1 MRSLRYAFE
10 TVLWN
15 TRLVVLMAVII
26 SVLASLI
33 LFLIISFEAVR
44 VLWEAVGYYDSN
56 LTSAARENLLANV
69 TSHLIGVF
77 DGYLLGAFMLIFGFG
92 LYELF
97 LAPLVQAR
105 RILLVDSLDA
115 LKSRLGKVILIILIV
130 EIFKDALKFTI
141 RGPVDML
148 CVAGSIAF
156 IGLALYL
163 THGAEGDKTAAPIE
177 PEDVKGAEEPG
188 DVSHPERV
196 LPPER

>member
-1 MRSLRYAFE
+1 MRSLRNLFE

-15 TRLVVLMAVII
+15 TRLIVVLAVII

-44 VLWEAVGYYDSN
+44 VLWEAVGYYDST
-56 LTSAARENLLANV
+56 LTAAARENLLANV

-105 RILLVDSLDA
+105 RILLVDSLDD

-141 RGPVDML
+141 QSPLDML
-148 CVAGSIAF
+148 YVAGSIAF

-163 THGAEGDKTAAPIE
+163 THGTEQDKTAGPVESNGVKRTAE
-177 PEDVKGAEEPG
+177 TDDVPRNKP
-188 DVSHPERV
+188 VV
-196 LPPER
+196 PPKR